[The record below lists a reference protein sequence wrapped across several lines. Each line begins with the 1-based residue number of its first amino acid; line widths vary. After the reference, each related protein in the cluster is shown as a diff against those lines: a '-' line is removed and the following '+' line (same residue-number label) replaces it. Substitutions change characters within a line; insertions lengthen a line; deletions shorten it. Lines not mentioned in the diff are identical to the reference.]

1 MCCQSAT
8 KRSRQRIEGGVG
20 AIGEID
26 GPESL
31 HRPGTGIN
39 QLGKWSVQVDEKYRC
54 PEKQCIIRE
63 LRLECGNHP
72 IDILLSCDLGVLG
85 LRGWLLF
92 FHPIDKAL
100 KMARLLFAI

>member
-85 LRGWLLF
+85 LYAAGFYSSIPSIKR
-92 FHPIDKAL
+92 
-100 KMARLLFAI
+100 